1 MSFREGQA
9 RQLAANGAEII
20 IRPTNEPETYW
31 HHLDRARAI
40 ENMVFWV
47 MSNSGY
53 STEETT
59 VSDYGHS
66 RIIGFRGEMLGES
79 HSGDT
84 TAGGVINIEELR
96 TVKLRPG
103 LPLYA
108 PAVFD
113 YHRTPSIPPNMFA
126 NGMPSRTT
134 LEKEYFRLGLFVPE
148 PETRK

>member
-1 MSFREGQA
+1 M
-9 RQLAANGAEII
+9 NGAEVI
-20 IRPTNEPETYW
+20 IRPTNEPETCW

-53 STEETT
+53 STENTT

-66 RIIGFRGEMLGES
+66 RIVGFRGNMLGES
-79 HSGDT
+79 QTGDT
-84 TAGGVINIEELR
+84 TAGGMIDVEELR
-96 TVKLRPG
+96 RVKQSPG

-113 YHRTPSIPPNMFA
+113 YHERQSLPPNMFID
-126 NGMPSRTT
+126 GRPSRAE
-134 LEKEYFRLGLFVPE
+134 LEKKYAELGLILDRAAAE
-148 PETRK
+148 